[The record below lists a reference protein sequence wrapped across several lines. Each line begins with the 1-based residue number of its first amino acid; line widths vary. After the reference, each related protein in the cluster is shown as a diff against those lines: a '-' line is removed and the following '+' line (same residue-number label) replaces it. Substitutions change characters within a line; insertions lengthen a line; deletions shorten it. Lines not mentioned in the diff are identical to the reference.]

1 MSDALLLVQGLIT
14 EISGGPRAD
23 RPPARVVDGVSFGLR
38 RGETFALLGESG
50 CGKSMTALS
59 LMRLLPEA
67 GRIAGGSI
75 RFGGTELLRL
85 TESEMRRV
93 RGGRLA
99 MVFQEPQTS
108 LNPVLTAG
116 DQIAEAVRV
125 HAGRAQVQ
133 SRVLELLR
141 AVGIPD
147 PVRRLGEYPHQLSG
161 GMKQRVMIAMALA
174 GDPEL
179 LIADEPTTA
188 LDVTIQAQVLTL
200 LKGLRASTGMAVL
213 LITHD
218 LGVVAE
224 TADRLAVMYAG
235 QVVETGGVADF
246 FAGPAHPYS
255 RMLLESLPDAD
266 KRRGRL
272 AVIPGRVPPLD
283 QRFEGCRFAPRC
295 PWVMARCQSEAPDW
309 TDLGVGRGVR
319 CHLWSGEI
327 GRARDW
333 DPIARGASTQKGAPS
348 DPPAGPTAPADRI
361 LLEAR
366 GLQVHFP
373 IHRGVFRRVVGQ
385 VRAVDGVNLSLE
397 PGRTLA
403 LVGESGCGKT
413 TAGKGL
419 LQLIAPTGGSV
430 RYEGRELRGLSH
442 RALRPF
448 RKDLQIIFQDP
459 FAAMN
464 PRMLVGDIVGEGL
477 QALGI
482 ERSRT
487 ARQRRVAE
495 LLELVGMAP
504 EAVDRY
510 PHEFSGGQRQ
520 RLCIAR
526 ALAVEPKLIVCD
538 EPTSAL
544 DVSVQ
549 AQILNLLKD
558 LQDRLGIAYLFITHN
573 LSVVAYL
580 AHEVSVMYLGRVVE
594 RGPVDAVLGD
604 PRHPYTRALL
614 SAVPVVDEAKRRT
627 VIRLE
632 GDMPSPADPP
642 PGCHFHPRCP
652 VALPTCSLAYP
663 DAVQIGPDRVVHCIR
678 VAPGPWQLRPDPS
691 AGWTESTFT
700 PLNMG

>member
-1 MSDALLLVQGLIT
+1 MSQGLLEVQGLVT
-14 EISGGPRAD
+14 EILGGD
-23 RPPARVVDGVSFGLR
+23 RPGHPPARVVDGVSLRVR

-67 GRIAGGSI
+67 GRVTGGSV
-75 RFGGTELLRL
+75 RLGGVDLLRL
-85 TESEMRRV
+85 PEVAMRRV

-108 LNPVLTAG
+108 LNPVLRVG
-116 DQIAEAVRV
+116 DQIAEALRV
-125 HAGRAQVQ
+125 HGPRRRGGTAA
-133 SRVLELLR
+133 RVLELLA

-147 PVRRLGEYPHQLSG
+147 PGRRTKEYPHQLSG
-161 GMKQRVMIAMALA
+161 GMRQRVMIAIALA
-174 GDPEL
+174 GTPEL

-188 LDVTIQAQVLTL
+188 LDVTIQAQVLRL
-200 LKGLRASTGMAVL
+200 LKDLQNSSGMAVL

-235 QVVETGGVADF
+235 EIIETGTVGAF

-255 RMLLESLPDAD
+255 RMLLESLPDAQ
-266 KRRGRL
+266 KRGARL

-283 QRFEGCRFAPRC
+283 QVFKGCRFAARC
-295 PWVMARCQSEAPDW
+295 PAVMPQCLDGIPAW
-309 TDLGVGRGVR
+309 LDLETGLSAEQGTNRGVR
-319 CHLWSGEI
+319 CHLWSNGDSGVPVLDLTLGIRECRDG
-327 GRARDW
+327 GRGCDAGVPGRFD
-333 DPIARGASTQKGAPS
+333 GSEG
-348 DPPAGPTAPADRI
+348 PP
-361 LLEAR
+361 LLDVQ

-373 IHRGVFRRVVGQ
+373 IHSGIFRRVMGQ
-385 VRAVDGVNLSLE
+385 VRAVDGISLRLE
-397 PGRTLA
+397 AGRTLA

-419 LQLIAPTGGSV
+419 LQLIPPTGGSV
-430 RYEGRELRGLSH
+430 RFRGQELRGLGLRRM
-442 RALRPF
+442 RAF

-459 FAAMN
+459 FASMN

-477 QALGI
+477 QTLGI
-482 ERSRT
+482 ERTRSGRLS
-487 ARQRRVAE
+487 RVAE
-495 LLELVGMAP
+495 LLDLVGLDPDSA
-504 EAVDRY
+504 ERY

-520 RLCIAR
+520 RICIAR
-526 ALAVEPKLIVCD
+526 ALAVEPSLILCD

-580 AHEVSVMYLGRVVE
+580 AHEVAVMYLGRIVE
-594 RGPVDAVLGD
+594 QGPAAAVLED

-614 SAVPVVDEAKRRT
+614 SAVPVVDEAKRRP

-632 GDMPSPADPP
+632 GDLPSPAAPP

-652 VALPTCSLAYP
+652 EALPACTQTYP
-663 DAVQIGPDRVVHCIR
+663 AGLRLGPHRIVHCIR
-678 VAPGPWQLRPDPS
+678 A
-691 AGWTESTFT
+691 
-700 PLNMG
+700 N